1 MTSIQTYSGR
11 FVDVRG
17 AKPEHI
23 TLDDIAV
30 PLSRIA
36 RFNGHTSAF
45 YSVAQHSVLVSMLV
59 WDLLDVELPE
69 AEKFAGGKAER
80 SYWRLV
86 GARWG
91 LLHDAHEAYIGDIA
105 SPLRELAQTLVAC
118 KGGLDAA
125 IAERFGVP
133 LRIVGGYVS
142 QPVEAE
148 ALVRDAIKH
157 ADLVLL
163 ATEKRDLLR
172 HDLKWSAELPEPY
185 AKGGIR
191 PLDCGYAMDAFVERF
206 DELFSSEAEGVHTY
220 LGMRPPFAGMED
232 LATLN
237 RREDI
242 QQEAPVEAAA
252 T

>member
-1 MTSIQTYSGR
+1 MTKIQTYSGR
-11 FVDVRG
+11 FVNVKEVR
-17 AKPEHI
+17 PEHI
-23 TLDDIAV
+23 TFDDIAV

-69 AEKFAGGKAER
+69 AEKFAGGRVER

-105 SPLRELAQTLVAC
+105 SPLKELAQPLVQC

-125 IAERFGVP
+125 IAERFGVS
-133 LRIVGGYVS
+133 LRIVNAYVN
-142 QPVEAE
+142 QPLEVENV
-148 ALVRDAIKH
+148 VRDAIKH

-163 ATEKRDLLR
+163 ATEKRDLLCP
-172 HDLKWSAELPEPY
+172 DLKWDGELPEPY
-185 AKGGIR
+185 AKGGVC
-191 PLDCGYAMDAFVERF
+191 PLEIMRALDAFVKRF
-206 DELFSSEAEGVHTY
+206 DELWHSNAENPHAFF
-220 LGMRPPFAGMED
+220 GMRPPVAGMMNPSTVMVMG
-232 LATLN
+232 AAK
-237 RREDI
+237 
-242 QQEAPVEAAA
+242 QEAPVDASA